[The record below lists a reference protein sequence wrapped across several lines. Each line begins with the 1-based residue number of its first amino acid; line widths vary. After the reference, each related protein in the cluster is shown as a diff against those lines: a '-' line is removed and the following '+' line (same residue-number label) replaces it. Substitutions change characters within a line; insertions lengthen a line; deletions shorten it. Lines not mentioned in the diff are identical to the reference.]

1 MVLAA
6 DYSPLDNGTYDFPFA
21 EVVYRAIVRGT
32 QKRTGWRQ
40 FGDVDSFTM
49 NLNVT
54 KVSRY
59 AKNRSV
65 RTKAIEIVTQIDST
79 ISFKCMQIDDYVRAC
94 ALLGVP
100 VFMTQVAGASTY
112 TEQDVRVGDII
123 YVGAYDISA
132 VTVKAGGGAGV
143 DLPEGSYK
151 VVDPALGGVQILAI
165 PEEAAVVV
173 EGAVTSMPVTVS
185 FTKAAITAADARTR
199 IGVGQQPSIDLE
211 IMVRG
216 VSAQGVKGVLH
227 VLHAQ
232 LAPANDVAFIGG
244 DEFVGIDITG
254 SAVLTSQGV
263 GYWQKLAA

>member
-6 DYSPLDNGTYDFPFA
+6 DYQVLDTGNYDFPFA
-21 EVVYRAIVRGT
+21 EVLYRAVVRGT

-40 FGDVDSFTM
+40 FGDVDNFTM

-65 RTKAIEIVTQIDST
+65 RTKAIEIVTQIDSA

-100 VFMTQVAGASTY
+100 VAMTQVAGNGTY
-112 TEQDVRVGDII
+112 TEEHVRVGDIV
-123 YVGAYDISA
+123 YVGAYDVSG

-143 DLPEGSYK
+143 DVPAGSFK

-165 PEEAAVVV
+165 PAEAIPVV
-173 EGAVTSMPVTVS
+173 EGGDAYMPVTVS

-199 IGVGQQPSIDLE
+199 IDVGRQPSIDLE

-232 LAPANDVAFIGG
+232 LAPANDVAFIG
-244 DEFVGIDITG
+244 DNDFVGIDITG